1 MTHAP
6 IEGVSALDHTAD
18 VGLELWAPDF
28 PELLRRATRGL
39 AWLLLERT
47 PPAPSEQRAL
57 HLRAPNPSLLLR
69 ELLRELAW
77 WHDAEGCVVADL
89 GDVRVADT
97 GEASTLS
104 ARARVVRL
112 AGEPVREIKGV
123 TLHGLVAEPR
133 GGGWYG
139 RVIFDV

>member
-1 MTHAP
+1 MTTAP
-6 IEGVSALDHTAD
+6 LEGVSALDHTAD
-18 VGLELWAPDF
+18 VGLELRAPDF

-39 AWLLLERT
+39 AWLLLERS
-47 PPAPSEQRAL
+47 PPASSEEREL
-57 HLRAPNPSLLLR
+57 HLRAPNPGLLLR

-89 GDVRVADT
+89 EDVRVADT
-97 GEASTLS
+97 AEGHTLS
-104 ARARVVRL
+104 ARARVVRA

-133 GGGWYG
+133 EGGWFG